1 MSIKSLNIY
10 FSYCGATFEKNQ
22 IMQTIQLPPNY
33 AGPSPGFVR
42 ATIKIANPTWTPEQ
56 IDAELQKKMLE
67 LLQPNNDGSCEF
79 CSS

>member
-42 ATIKIANPTWTPEQ
+42 ATIKIANPDWTPEQ
-56 IDAELQKKMLE
+56 IEAELQRKMLE
-67 LLQPNNDGSCEF
+67 IIGSNTEADCLF